1 MRYYNDT
8 NGKYED
14 LMLTDKDLS
23 VKVIVEQMYAE
34 KPTLFYADLS
44 NRVQDYYYDV
54 VGISNNR
61 LWAVIDYYCEMLI
74 TEKFNEW
81 YMKGAKSLDRNSKQ
95 VV

>member
-14 LMLTDKDLS
+14 LILTDKDLS

-81 YMKGAKSLDRNSKQ
+81 YMKGSKSLDNMRKE
-95 VV
+95 VI